1 MPDFP
6 DRLSETNKNG
16 SAHNRVTDVQLFDAL
31 NGGHRPDIVHGQTV
45 SGVHGEAERAA
56 VQRGDP
62 QALECARI
70 IRGMGVRSGVQF
82 HGVRTDAVSGGD
94 GLDGGIDKQTTTHPG
109 AFQSRY
115 GECQLCDV
123 PHDVQSSFCGYF
135 HASFG
140 YQSHLLRAQ
149 SFSQG
154 EHLVQRGALQ
164 VEDGANGCGESLD
177 IVVLHVASVFAQ
189 MGGNA
194 IGAGRF
200 TEECGVDRIG
210 FGTAPGLSQRGHV
223 VDVHEQTQRR
233 WALIAGAVGGRYVR
247 VSRRG
252 GKSCVIHAGNAAKEE
267 AVRKTVLKAGF
278 VIVAL
283 VTSAC
288 SSATSGGGTSSR
300 TAPAPLAGS
309 TAGATSAKESV
320 ELFMRAVKAQD
331 LQTMSAVWGTSRG
344 PARELMG
351 RDELEKRLIII
362 QCKLD
367 HETWG
372 FAVDKPRL
380 VAGGKQDFQVKLRTK
395 QSEAT
400 TSFTTI
406 MGPENRW
413 FVEIVDM
420 EPLRDFCR

>member
-6 DRLSETNKNG
+6 DRLSEANKNG
-16 SAHNRVTDVQLFDAL
+16 SAHNGVTDVQFFNSID
-31 NGGHRPDIVHGQTV
+31 GGHRSHVVHGQTV
-45 SGVHGEAERAA
+45 SGVHGQAERAT
-56 VQRGDP
+56 VLRGVA
-62 QALECARI
+62 QALKRSRI
-70 IRGMGVRSGVQF
+70 IGGMRVRPGVQF
-82 HGVRTDAVSGGD
+82 YRVRTDTVCGGD
-94 GLDGGIDKQTTTHPG
+94 GLNGGVDKETTTYPD
-109 AFQSRY
+109 AFQPRY
-115 GECQLCDV
+115 GACQLCDV
-123 PHDVQSSFCGYF
+123 PHNVQSSFCGYF

-140 YQSHLLRAQ
+140 DQRHFLWTQA
-149 SFSQG
+149 FG
-154 EHLVQRGALQ
+154 ERQHLVQRGALE
-164 VEDGANGCGESLD
+164 VEDGANGCGESFNV
-177 IVVLHVASVFAQ
+177 VVLHVSPVFAQ

-194 IGAGRF
+194 IRAGRF
-200 TEECGVDRIG
+200 TEQGCVDGVR
-210 FGTAPGLSQRGHV
+210 FNAPARLSQRSNV
-223 VDVHEQTQRR
+223 VNVNEQAQRR
-233 WALIAGAVGGRYVR
+233 GALIAGAVRGRYVR

-267 AVRKTVLKAGF
+267 AVRKRVLMSGF

-288 SSATSGGGTSSR
+288 SKATSSGGMSR
-300 TAPAPLAGS
+300 TAPAPLAGA
-309 TAGATSAKESV
+309 TAGAASAKESV

-331 LQTMSAVWGTSRG
+331 LQTMSAVWGTARG

-367 HETWG
+367 HETWS

-406 MGPENRW
+406 MGPESRW